1 MASVIGAIAER
12 LSQGGTIDASDAHAI
27 LDTHDLIA
35 VGALAD
41 DVRRRMHGTRTTFQ
55 RVLEVH
61 CDGVPASL
69 PDALAAGEVRL
80 VGCPPSAEAAIAAV
94 RAASALVG
102 AIPLSGFALAD
113 LQALAGGGTDALEQ
127 LCATLR
133 GAGLQMVAE
142 TSVDAVNDAG
152 AAIAAARRAG
162 LLVTTLAVRALP
174 ADRGVSL
181 LGLART
187 LQDSLG
193 GFRALAPLPRTS
205 STSLPTTGYDD
216 VKLVAVARL
225 LATNIPSI
233 QVDWALYGP
242 KLAQVALTAGA
253 DDVDGVSAVETGMLG
268 PRRSA
273 MAEIRGNIE
282 AAALVPVERNARWE
296 AVGG

>member
-1 MASVIGAIAER
+1 MESVIGAIAER
-12 LSQGGTIDASDAHAI
+12 LSQGGTIEAADAHAI
-27 LDTHDLIA
+27 LDTPDLIA

-80 VGCPPSAEAAIAAV
+80 VGRPASAEAAIASV

-142 TSVDAVNDAG
+142 TSIDAVNDAR

-181 LGLART
+181 VVLART

-193 GFRALAPLPRTS
+193 GFRALAPLPRTT
-205 STSLPTTGYDD
+205 STSPTTGYDD

-253 DDVDGVSAVETGMLG
+253 DDVDGVSAVESGMLG

>member
-1 MASVIGAIAER
+1 MESVIGAIAER
-12 LSQGGTIDASDAHAI
+12 LSQGGTIEAADAHAI
-27 LDTHDLIA
+27 LDTPDLIA

-80 VGCPPSAEAAIAAV
+80 VGRPASAEAAIASV

-142 TSVDAVNDAG
+142 TSIDAVNDAR

-181 LGLART
+181 VVLART

-193 GFRALAPLPRTS
+193 GFRALAPLPRTT
-205 STSLPTTGYDD
+205 STSPTTGYDD